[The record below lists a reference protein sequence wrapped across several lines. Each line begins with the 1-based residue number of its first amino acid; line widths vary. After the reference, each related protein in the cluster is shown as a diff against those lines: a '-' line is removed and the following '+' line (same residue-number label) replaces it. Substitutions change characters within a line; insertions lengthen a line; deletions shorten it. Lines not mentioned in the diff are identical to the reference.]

1 MLKIPYGES
10 DFSGVIQGNFFYQ
23 DRTKYIQDVEQSGSK
38 FIFYLRP
45 RRFGKSLFI
54 SMLHHY
60 YALEAQKD
68 FHKLFDHLDIG
79 KNPTPFANQYMVLSF
94 EFSGIQTNT
103 PESTFKGFLRKVQHA
118 VRIFLGAYRNFFPQ
132 DIHNDIIHQS
142 SPDAMIDSLFFY
154 YKKISQTEILPKI
167 YILIDEYDH
176 FTNELIAF
184 DFKTFI
190 DSVTQNGFV
199 RKFYETIKTATRDS
213 IVDRLFVTGVSP
225 ITLDS
230 MTSGFNIGLNI
241 SLFKEFHGMMGFEE
255 KEVQGILKG
264 IGVKRKDLARVAHDL
279 RAWYDGYLFH
289 AEAKHVYNPDM
300 VLFFALQYQLSK
312 QYPDDLLDPN
322 IATDYGKIRKLF
334 KIQGREAEQ
343 LAVLDTLTEM
353 GDITARLTIQF
364 SLEKKFTADDL
375 VSLLFYM
382 GFLTIKER
390 EIGGFIFKFP
400 NYVIERL
407 YSSYFVDMLQEQKG
421 LPIDNS
427 KLNYALRAIAKIG
440 DPQFFYAEVI
450 KIVKALSTRDTQGFT
465 ENTLKAI
472 FVSLLQQQQF
482 YYVHSEY
489 ESERQYVDVFL
500 ETILGHPVK
509 FEMAFELKYVK
520 KGENIDTEKELA
532 KASVQL
538 TNYMVSK
545 KFILRPNVKAF
556 VVLVHGAELHTR
568 AVSLA

>member
-1 MLKIPYGES
+1 MLKTTTFACKILTMLKIPYGES
-10 DFSGVIQGNFFYQ
+10 SFTSVIEGNFFYQ
-23 DRTKYIQDVEQSGSK
+23 DRTKYIQDLEQSGSK

-45 RRFGKSLFI
+45 RRFGKSLFV

-60 YALEAQKD
+60 YALEFQKD
-68 FHKLFDHLDIG
+68 FHHLFHHLEIG
-79 KNPTPFANQYMVLSF
+79 KKPTPFANQYMVLSF
-94 EFSGIQTNT
+94 EFSGIQTST
-103 PESTFKGFLRKVQHA
+103 PESTLRGFLTKIREGLRVFFSKYSD
-118 VRIFLGAYRNFFPQ
+118 FLPS
-132 DIHNDIIHQS
+132 DIHNSILSQNFPNEI
-142 SPDAMIDSLFFY
+142 MVEFFVR
-154 YKKISQTEILPKI
+154 YKELNESKKLPKI

-184 DFKTFI
+184 DFTTFI

-199 RKFYETIKTATRDS
+199 RKFYETIKTATRDG

-264 IGVKRKDLARVAHDL
+264 IGVKRKDLARVSHDV

-289 AEAKHVYNPDM
+289 ADAKHVYNPDM
-300 VLFFALQYQLSK
+300 VLYFALQYQLSK

-427 KLNYALRAIAKIG
+427 KLNCCCK
-440 DPQFFYAEVI
+440 
-450 KIVKALSTRDTQGFT
+450 
-465 ENTLKAI
+465 
-472 FVSLLQQQQF
+472 
-482 YYVHSEY
+482 
-489 ESERQYVDVFL
+489 
-500 ETILGHPVK
+500 
-509 FEMAFELKYVK
+509 
-520 KGENIDTEKELA
+520 
-532 KASVQL
+532 
-538 TNYMVSK
+538 
-545 KFILRPNVKAF
+545 
-556 VVLVHGAELHTR
+556 
-568 AVSLA
+568 

>member
-1 MLKIPYGES
+1 
-10 DFSGVIQGNFFYQ
+10 
-23 DRTKYIQDVEQSGSK
+23 
-38 FIFYLRP
+38 
-45 RRFGKSLFI
+45 
-54 SMLHHY
+54 
-60 YALEAQKD
+60 LE
-68 FHKLFDHLDIG
+68 IG
-79 KNPTPFANQYMVLSF
+79 KKSTPFANQYMVLSF
-94 EFSGIQTNT
+94 EFSGIQTST
-103 PESTFKGFLRKVQHA
+103 PESTLRGFLTKIREGLRVFFSKYSD
-118 VRIFLGAYRNFFPQ
+118 FLPS
-132 DIHNDIIHQS
+132 DIHNSILSQNFPNEI
-142 SPDAMIDSLFFY
+142 MVEFFVR
-154 YKKISQTEILPKI
+154 YKELNESKKLPKI

-184 DFKTFI
+184 DFTTFI

-199 RKFYETIKTATRDS
+199 RKFYETIKTATRDG

-264 IGVKRKDLARVAHDL
+264 IGVKRKDLARVSHDV

-289 AEAKHVYNPDM
+289 ADAKHVYNPDM
-300 VLFFALQYQLSK
+300 VLYFALQYQLSK

-427 KLNYALRAIAKIG
+427 KLYCCCK
-440 DPQFFYAEVI
+440 
-450 KIVKALSTRDTQGFT
+450 
-465 ENTLKAI
+465 
-472 FVSLLQQQQF
+472 
-482 YYVHSEY
+482 
-489 ESERQYVDVFL
+489 
-500 ETILGHPVK
+500 
-509 FEMAFELKYVK
+509 
-520 KGENIDTEKELA
+520 
-532 KASVQL
+532 
-538 TNYMVSK
+538 
-545 KFILRPNVKAF
+545 
-556 VVLVHGAELHTR
+556 
-568 AVSLA
+568 